1 MICESHERL
10 PDVQI
15 IGKKKAV
22 RWGFQ
27 YIEAESDRPGR
38 WIYNEVMV
46 PAEARRD
53 EIIDAII
60 GAQYSKSAELALINN
75 KLASLADEKLTKY
88 AEEYTA
94 YYNARISA
102 KALADTPVVKR

>member
-10 PDVQI
+10 PDVQM

-27 YIEAESDRPGR
+27 YIEAEGDRPGR

-46 PAEARRD
+46 PAETSRD

-75 KLASLADEKLTKY
+75 KLASLADAKLTKY
-88 AEEYTA
+88 AKEYTT

-102 KALADTPVVKR
+102 KALADTPVAK